1 MSNLYCVSADHP
13 PAYSQSD
20 AAAAVPHSVEGQ
32 VENHLPHTPDLPPQY
47 DQLSIRTT
55 DSAERGNF
63 SKPDIFMRGFE
74 NVVIIPL

>member
-1 MSNLYCVSADHP
+1 MCVSADHP

-20 AAAAVPHSVEGQ
+20 AVAVPHSVEGQ

-63 SKPDIFMRGFE
+63 SKPVSRS
-74 NVVIIPL
+74 